1 MPIRIIVSPSKLGAA
16 IIQELNGIPRP
27 IAYYSKKLDK
37 AQSNYTTTEKELL
50 AIVMVLKT
58 YSKMLSGAKI
68 IIYTDHKNLTFRT
81 FSVQRVLRWRLYI
94 DEFDT
99 LLIYIQGKKN
109 VLADCFSRLPLM
121 EKPTAG
127 DKELQGTGGTLIDF
141 KKIELP
147 KDSEE
152 ILIGL
157 QWEQMGHDKGK
168 LHQSTRGHSIH
179 RMHAESAS

>member
-1 MPIRIIVSPSKLGAA
+1 
-16 IIQELNGIPRP
+16 
-27 IAYYSKKLDK
+27 
-37 AQSNYTTTEKELL
+37 
-50 AIVMVLKT
+50 MVLKT
-58 YSKMLSGAKI
+58 YSKMLSGAKL

-99 LLIYIQGKKN
+99 LLTYIQGKKN

-127 DKELQGTGGTLIDF
+127 DKELQGTGGTLINF

-152 ILIGL
+152 ILDGETFFSSDYNRNE
-157 QWEQMGHDKGK
+157 WTMTK
-168 LHQSTRGHSIH
+168 
-179 RMHAESAS
+179 ESFINLLEVLNCNRRVTKPR